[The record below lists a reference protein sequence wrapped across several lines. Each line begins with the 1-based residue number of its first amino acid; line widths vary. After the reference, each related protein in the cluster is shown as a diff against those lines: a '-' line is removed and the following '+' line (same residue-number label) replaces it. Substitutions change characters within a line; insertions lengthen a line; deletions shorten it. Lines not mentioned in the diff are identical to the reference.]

1 MKPQTTT
8 ATTATTAN
16 PQDSRRRPAQAAHLT
31 IREAQAELGASYD
44 FIWTELT
51 KGNLRGMK
59 LGRVWRISRADL
71 AAYIAERTT
80 AA

>member
-1 MKPQTTT
+1 MAPPDTTT
-8 ATTATTAN
+8 TNTTTKT
-16 PQDSRRRPAQAAHLT
+16 PDSRRRPAQAAQIS
-31 IREAQAELGASYD
+31 IREAQAELGCSYD
-44 FIWTELT
+44 FVWTELT

>member
-1 MKPQTTT
+1 MKPQTTP
-8 ATTATTAN
+8 AN

-31 IREAQAELGASYD
+31 IREAQAELGCSYD
-44 FIWTELT
+44 FVWTELT